1 MAPPKKA
8 GKGKGAKP
16 LRKPK
21 PGMRLIV
28 RSAYDHEQPKLVRR
42 PSYRKVFVDRGPQWL
57 VLEPHRMAMA
67 AGALFMTLALFAYAL
82 AGWLGNPVPAAQVL
96 IGALATFVVGY
107 AIVGIYTWYVL
118 LVAEHEFGPPV
129 EVEKKSLSLLGSAG
143 GAAAAADQSAEAPA
157 PVLQPA
163 PAAPE
168 PQPEDRE

>member
-1 MAPPKKA
+1 
-8 GKGKGAKP
+8 
-16 LRKPK
+16 
-21 PGMRLIV
+21 
-28 RSAYDHEQPKLVRR
+28 
-42 PSYRKVFVDRGPQWL
+42 
-57 VLEPHRMAMA
+57 
-67 AGALFMTLALFAYAL
+67 
-82 AGWLGNPVPAAQVL
+82 VPAAQVL

-107 AIVGIYTWYVL
+107 AIVGIYVWYVL